1 MGKVTKTVMY
11 AGVAFLAYKLLFA
24 KKAAPVVIV
33 APPAP
38 PAPAAAVAAQQ
49 IAAAGNQLN
58 AIGEELY
65 YN

>member
-38 PAPAAAVAAQQ
+38 AAAVAAQQ